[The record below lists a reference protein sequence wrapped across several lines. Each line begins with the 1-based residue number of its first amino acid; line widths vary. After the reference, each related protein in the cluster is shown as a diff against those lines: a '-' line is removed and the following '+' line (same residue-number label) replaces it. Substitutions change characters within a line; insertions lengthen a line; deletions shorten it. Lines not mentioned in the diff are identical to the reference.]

1 MIFVH
6 IYFIYSV
13 CSYKSC
19 YTFICIFLYCM
30 VKTNEYRDV
39 LVDGIAWSVETRICY
54 GEGEACAC
62 RSRLVRP
69 VLVGVSSIRLS
80 RL

>member
-1 MIFVH
+1 MYFFVVQLFEMIFVH

-39 LVDGIAWSVETRICY
+39 LVDSTMESGETYLLRRGTSARMQEPASY
-54 GEGEACAC
+54 
-62 RSRLVRP
+62 
-69 VLVGVSSIRLS
+69 
-80 RL
+80 

>member
-39 LVDGIAWSVETRICY
+39 LVDSSMESGETYVFATARDEHAHA
-54 GEGEACAC
+54 GAG
-62 RSRLVRP
+62 
-69 VLVGVSSIRLS
+69 
-80 RL
+80 